1 MHPVHDHVDD
11 ALALLVQQFS
21 NKARIRSVLG
31 ALATQVQA
39 LEYVLWDLHVERRLA
54 RATGAQLDG
63 IGRLVDLSREGL
75 AEETYRRYLRAQ
87 ILLLKCNG
95 TPEDLIA
102 VVSAL
107 VGPHIDVA
115 LDEYRGALAA
125 LDLRGPLGDG
135 VVDDTVTLLSKAKP
149 AGVRVLV
156 EASEAPGGFT
166 FDSDDEAECFS
177 DVHDP
182 ASAGGIFGSAQ
193 YVM

>member
-11 ALALLVQQFS
+11 ALALLVQQFQD
-21 NKARIRSVLG
+21 KARLRSVLG

-39 LEYVLWDLHVERRLA
+39 LEDVLWDLHVERRLA

-87 ILLLKCNG
+87 ILLLRCNG

-107 VGPHIDVA
+107 VGSHVGVR
-115 LDEYRGALAA
+115 LDEYRGALTA
-125 LDLRGPLGDG
+125 LGLRGALGNG
-135 VVDDTVTLLSKAKP
+135 VVDDAVTVIRKAKP

-156 EASEAPGGFT
+156 EASEASGGFV
-166 FDSDDEAECFS
+166 FDSDDEAERFG

-182 ASAGGIFGSAQ
+182 QSAGGVLGSAQ
-193 YVM
+193 YVL